1 MGTPEMASTPPCKT
15 DRGHHAP
22 WATSRRGMM
31 PRAVLALALTA
42 FVAGCASDPEV
53 PPPAPQPGQQAS
65 AEDDSWW
72 PSLFRVP
79 KVHKIVVQQGNVI
92 TQQMVDR
99 LKPGMTKAQAQ
110 YVLGR
115 PVLDD
120 LFDPNRWVYVYV
132 YQVPDYPEV
141 KQTLTLYFENDALVR
156 FTGDFLPTPA
166 ATTAA
171 APAAAPAGTPP
182 AGASMPP
189 ATTPPAAT
197 SPPAPSDAAPA
208 PAPPAATPAP
218 VAPSP
223 AAQGADAEPVEA
235 ATG

>member
-1 MGTPEMASTPPCKT
+1 MGTPVMASTPPCKT
-15 DRGHHAP
+15 GHGHRTLG
-22 WATSRRGMM
+22 ATARPAWM
-31 PRAVLALALTA
+31 PRTMLALALTG

-53 PPPAPQPGQQAS
+53 PPAAPQPGQQAS

-72 PSLFRVP
+72 PSFSLFRVP

-141 KQTLTLYFENDALVR
+141 KQTLTLFFENDALVR

-166 ATTAA
+166 SADATAA
-171 APAAAPAGTPP
+171 APAAAPATAPSGDAVP
-182 AGASMPP
+182 A
-189 ATTPPAAT
+189 ATTPAT
-197 SPPAPSDAAPA
+197 SPPPPTDAAPI
-208 PAPPAATPAP
+208 PPAGTPAP
-218 VAPSP
+218 AGATTEP
-223 AAQGADAEPVEA
+223 AEA